1 MKTLKETLVNGILTE
16 MSVLSLVLQ
25 ERHVLVL
32 EADKI
37 IKVIE
42 HIKLI
47 MDTMKRSR
55 KY

>member
-1 MKTLKETLVNGILTE
+1 MKTLKEILVNDILTE

-25 ERHVLVL
+25 ERHVLVP

-47 MDTMKRSR
+47 MEIMKRSR